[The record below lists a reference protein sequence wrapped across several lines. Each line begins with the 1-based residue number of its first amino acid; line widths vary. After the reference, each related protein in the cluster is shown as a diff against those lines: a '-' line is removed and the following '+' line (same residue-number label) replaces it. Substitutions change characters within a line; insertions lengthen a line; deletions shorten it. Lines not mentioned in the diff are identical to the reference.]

1 MSDDTNTRRRF
12 LQATGAA
19 ATLALAGCT
28 GGGGGDDGGDAT
40 TTESGGDGDDGDNGD
55 SDTTTS
61 EETTTSGEMTTTGG
75 SMEVPSEVTDYLS
88 NTGNFDG
95 SLEDMTGTGNVE
107 VTVGAQGN
115 GGAFAFGP
123 AAIRID
129 AGTDVNWAWN
139 GEGGSHNVVHE
150 DGDFE
155 SSLVSESGNDFQH
168 TFEETG
174 VYLYF
179 CEPHKSLGMKGAVI
193 VV

>member
-1 MSDDTNTRRRF
+1 MSEDSNTRRRF

-19 ATLALAGCT
+19 ATLAIAGCT
-28 GGGGGDDGGDAT
+28 GGGGGGGGDGEDT
-40 TTESGGDGDDGDNGD
+40 TTESNGDDSDNGD
-55 SDTTTS
+55 TETD
-61 EETTTSGEMTTTGG
+61 TTTSGEMTTTSG
-75 SMEVPSEVTDYLS
+75 SMEVPSEVSDYLS

-95 SLEDMTGTGNVE
+95 SVEDMTGTGNVE

-150 DGDFE
+150 DGEFE
-155 SSLVSESGNDFQH
+155 SSLVSSSGNDFQH

-174 VYLYF
+174 VYLYY
-179 CEPHKSLGMKGAVI
+179 CAPHKSLGMKGAVI